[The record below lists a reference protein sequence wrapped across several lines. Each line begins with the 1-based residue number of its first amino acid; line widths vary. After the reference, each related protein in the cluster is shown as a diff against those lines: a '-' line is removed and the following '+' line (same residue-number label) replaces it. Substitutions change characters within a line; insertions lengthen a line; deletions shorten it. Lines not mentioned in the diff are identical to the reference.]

1 MLVVVLLFVFLPV
14 LSPTIVVLLVMVPLV
29 MVLLVTYIYAVLKS
43 LPPDP
48 MNLFLVHFRSSSIC
62 ILL

>member
-29 MVLLVTYIYAVLKS
+29 MVLLVTYMLS
-43 LPPDP
+43 
-48 MNLFLVHFRSSSIC
+48 
-62 ILL
+62 